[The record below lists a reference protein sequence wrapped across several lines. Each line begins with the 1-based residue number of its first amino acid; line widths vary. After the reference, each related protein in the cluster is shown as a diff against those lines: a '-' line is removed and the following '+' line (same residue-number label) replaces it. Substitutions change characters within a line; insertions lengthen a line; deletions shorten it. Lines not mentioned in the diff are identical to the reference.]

1 MSSGSL
7 TVLAHPC
14 HRLCGSLQVP
24 GDKSISHRALMLS
37 AIAEGKSEIRGFLE
51 GEDTLATLAAFQT
64 MGVQVERPEPGRLSV
79 QGVGL
84 HGLSPPSRALDLGN
98 SGTAVRL
105 MAGLLAGQR
114 FDSELKG
121 DPSLSQRPMERIAD
135 PLRRM
140 GAKLQCVGAGCT
152 PPLRIA
158 GGQELVGIRYQ
169 TPVASAQVKSCV
181 LLAGLY
187 ASGETRVIELAPSR
201 DHTERMLEQFG
212 YPTHRSTSAVS
223 VQGQG
228 KLFATRVEV
237 PADLSSAAFFMV
249 GAAIA
254 AGSDLLLGS
263 VGINPTRTGV
273 IEILRKMGADIV
285 LLNQRGAGA
294 EPTADIRVRGARLHG
309 IEIDPFWVPLAIDE
323 FPALFLAAACAEG
336 RTIVTGAAE
345 LRVKES
351 DRIEV
356 MAKGLRALGIRA
368 QSTADGM
375 IIDGGTLRGGVVDS
389 QGDHRVAMAFA
400 MAALRSSEP
409 VQIRDCA
416 NIATSYPQF
425 LQHARSVGLDVV
437 SRP

>member
-1 MSSGSL
+1 MSAGSL
-7 TVLAHPC
+7 TLLAVPC
-14 HRLCGSLQVP
+14 RKLCGSLQVP

-37 AIAEGKSEIRGFLE
+37 AIAEGKSLIRGFLE
-51 GEDTLATLAAFQT
+51 GEDTLATLAAFNA
-64 MGVQVERPEPGRLSV
+64 MGVQTERTEPGRLSV

-98 SGTAVRL
+98 SGTAMRL

-114 FDSELKG
+114 FDSELRG
-121 DPSLSQRPMERIAD
+121 DPSLSQRPMGRIVD

-140 GAKLQCVGAGCT
+140 GAKLQCVGTGCT
-152 PPLRIA
+152 PPLYIA

-169 TPVASAQVKSCV
+169 MPVASAQIKSCL

-187 ASGETRVIELAPSR
+187 AGGETQVIEPAPSR

-212 YPTHRSTSAVS
+212 YPTHCSTSAVS

-228 KLFATRVEV
+228 RLFATSVQV

-254 AGSDLLLGS
+254 PGSDLLLRS
-263 VGINPTRTGV
+263 VGVNPTRTGV
-273 IEILRKMGADIV
+273 IEILRRMGADIA
-285 LLNQRGAGA
+285 LLNQRSGRA

-309 IEIDPFWVPLAIDE
+309 IWIEPLWVPLAIDE

-336 RTIVTGAAE
+336 QTIVTGAAE

-351 DRIEV
+351 DRIEA

-368 QSTADGM
+368 RSTADGM
-375 IIDGGTLRGGVVDS
+375 IIDGGTLHGGVVDS

-400 MAALRSSEP
+400 MAALRSSDP
-409 VQIRDCA
+409 VNILDCA

-425 LQHARSVGLDVV
+425 LEHARSVGLDVA

>member
-1 MSSGSL
+1 
-7 TVLAHPC
+7 
-14 HRLCGSLQVP
+14 
-24 GDKSISHRALMLS
+24 MLS
-37 AIAEGKSEIRGFLE
+37 AIAEGRSQIRGFLE
-51 GEDTLATLAAFQT
+51 GEDTLATLAALQA
-64 MGVQVERPEPGRLSV
+64 MGVEVDRPKAGRLSV

-98 SGTAVRL
+98 SGTAMRL

-121 DPSLSQRPMERIAD
+121 DPSLSQRPMGRIVD

-152 PPLRIA
+152 PPLHIA
-158 GGQELVGIRYQ
+158 GGQKLVGIHYQ
-169 TPVASAQVKSCV
+169 MPVASAQVKSCL

-187 ASGETRVIELAPSR
+187 AGGETRVIEPAPSR

-212 YPTHRSTSAVS
+212 YPTPRGAGGVS
-223 VQGQG
+223 MQGQG
-228 KLFATRVEV
+228 ELFATSIEV
-237 PADLSSAAFFMV
+237 PADLSSAAFFIV

-254 AGSDLLLGS
+254 PGSDLLLRS
-263 VGINPTRTGV
+263 VGVNPTRTGV

-285 LLNQRGAGA
+285 LLNQRSAGS

-323 FPALFLAAACAEG
+323 FPALFLAAACADG
-336 RTIVTGAAE
+336 QTRVTGAAE

-356 MAKGLRALGIRA
+356 MAKGLRALGIHA

-375 IIDGGTLRGGVVDS
+375 IIEGGTLRGGVVDS
-389 QGDHRVAMAFA
+389 RGDHRVAMAFV

-409 VQIRDCA
+409 VQILDCA

-425 LQHARSVGLDVV
+425 LQHARAVGLDVV
-437 SRP
+437 SRE

>member
-1 MSSGSL
+1 M
-7 TVLAHPC
+7 
-14 HRLCGSLQVP
+14 P

-37 AIAEGKSEIRGFLE
+37 AIAEGRSQIRGFLE
-51 GEDTLATLAAFQT
+51 GEDTLATLAAFQA
-64 MGVQVERPEPGRLSV
+64 MGVEVERPEPGQLNV

-84 HGLSPPSRALDLGN
+84 HGLSSPYRALDLGN
-98 SGTAVRL
+98 SGTAMRL
-105 MAGLLAGQR
+105 MAGLLSGQR

-121 DPSLSQRPMERIAD
+121 DPSLSQRPMGRIVD

-140 GAKLQCVGAGCT
+140 GAEVRGAGEGCT

-169 TPVASAQVKSCV
+169 MPVASAQVKSCL

-187 ASGETRVIELAPSR
+187 AGGETRVIEPALSR

-212 YPTHRSTSAVS
+212 YSAPRSAGVVS
-223 VQGQG
+223 IEGQG
-228 KLFATRVEV
+228 RLFATSVEV
-237 PADLSSAAFFMV
+237 PADLSSAAFFIV

-254 AGSDLLLGS
+254 PGSNLLLRS
-263 VGINPTRTGV
+263 VGVNPTRTGA
-273 IEILRKMGADIV
+273 IEILRMMGADIV
-285 LLNQRGAGA
+285 LLNQRDAGA

-309 IEIDPFWVPLAIDE
+309 IEIDPSWVPRAIDE

-336 RTIVTGAAE
+336 QTLVTGAAE

-351 DRIEV
+351 DRIEA
-356 MAKGLRALGIRA
+356 MAKGLRALGIHA

-375 IIDGGTLRGGVVDS
+375 IIEGGTLRGGIVDS
-389 QGDHRVAMAFA
+389 QGDHRIAMTFA

-425 LQHARSVGLDVV
+425 LEHARSVGLDVLA
-437 SRP
+437 RP

>member
-1 MSSGSL
+1 MSEPL
-7 TVLAHPC
+7 TLLANPC
-14 HRLCGSLQVP
+14 RKLCGRLQVP

-51 GEDTLATLAAFQT
+51 GEDTLATLAAFQA
-64 MGVQVERPEPGRLSV
+64 MGVKVERPEAGQIGV
-79 QGVGL
+79 HGVGL

-98 SGTAVRL
+98 SGTAMRL

-114 FDSELKG
+114 FDSELTG
-121 DPSLSQRPMERIAD
+121 DPSLSQRPMARIVD
-135 PLRRM
+135 PLSRM
-140 GAKLQCVGAGCT
+140 GAKLHCVGAGST

-158 GGQELVGIRYQ
+158 GGQKLVGIRYQ
-169 TPVASAQVKSCV
+169 MPIASAQVKSCL

-187 ASGETRVIELAPSR
+187 ASGETEVIEAVPSR
-201 DHTERMLEQFG
+201 DHTERMLKQFG
-212 YPTHRSTSAVS
+212 YPISRSASAVS
-223 VQGQG
+223 VHAPG
-228 KLFATRVEV
+228 KLFATSIEV
-237 PADLSSAAFFMV
+237 PADLSSAAFFIV

-254 AGSDLLLGS
+254 PGSDLLLEK

-285 LLNQRGAGA
+285 LLNPRNSGA
-294 EPTADIRVRGARLHG
+294 EPTADIRVRGTRLHG
-309 IEIDPFWVPLAIDE
+309 IEIEPFWVSLAIDE

-336 RTIVTGAAE
+336 QTMVTGAAE
-345 LRVKES
+345 LRMKES
-351 DRIEV
+351 DRIEA
-356 MAKGLRALGIRA
+356 MAKGLRALGIHA

-375 IIDGGTLRGGVVDS
+375 IIDGGTLQGGVVDS
-389 QGDHRVAMAFA
+389 QGDHRVAMAFT

-425 LQHARSVGLDVV
+425 LQHAHSVGLDVA
-437 SRP
+437 SRE

>member
-1 MSSGSL
+1 
-7 TVLAHPC
+7 
-14 HRLCGSLQVP
+14 
-24 GDKSISHRALMLS
+24 MLS